1 MVERRIL
8 GVILMMLAFFPAATL
23 AQSDQRIP
31 LDLRDQS
38 QEEIGAVFSRQLKDL
53 VNNST
58 RFRLAKGDE
67 PNITII
73 VGSGTS
79 GSEFLCAYSVIWTT
93 TIKTAKGSL
102 PVYLDYW
109 VGVMSAAHAGKDAE
123 DVLDFTNK
131 TIVKRF
137 RDLSGPGQ

>member
-1 MVERRIL
+1 MVL
-8 GVILMMLAFFPAATL
+8 ILMMLSFFLAA
-23 AQSDQRIP
+23 APCQSDQRTP
-31 LDLRDQS
+31 LDLRDQT

-53 VNNST
+53 VKNST
-58 RFRLAKGDE
+58 RFRLAREDE
-67 PNITII
+67 PNITIT
-73 VGSGTS
+73 VGTEPA
-79 GSEFLCAYSVIWTT
+79 GSEFLCAYAVIWTT

-137 RDLSGPGQ
+137 RDLSGHGQ